1 MNICTPYVD
10 VTDKDIEQMFK
21 DGSLLISEETGRYRL
36 YRLHAIDGD
45 SKSLLHVSTDKD
57 SVMKIIKGLVNIH
70 KRNRLRAGL

>member
-21 DGSLLISEETGRYRL
+21 DGSLLITEGKGH

>member
-21 DGSLLISEETGRYRL
+21 DGSLLITEGKGR

-45 SKSLLHVSTDKD
+45 SKSLLHISTDKD
-57 SVMKIIKGLVNIH
+57 SFYEDYQGTCESS
-70 KRNRLRAGL
+70 